1 MPIPM
6 DRAVEGLPLSPVT
19 APPRKDLSMS
29 VLLKR
34 AFRGVFAERSSD
46 QHVHF
51 HGEGMY
57 GEAVPCFDRN
67 CGRPHLRV
75 D

>member
-1 MPIPM
+1 
-6 DRAVEGLPLSPVT
+6 
-19 APPRKDLSMS
+19 MS

-34 AFRGVFAERSSD
+34 AFHGVFGRTAE
-46 QHVHF
+46 QPVHF

-57 GEAVPCFDRN
+57 GQAVPCFDRH
-67 CGRPHLRV
+67 CGRPHLDV

>member
-1 MPIPM
+1 
-6 DRAVEGLPLSPVT
+6 
-19 APPRKDLSMS
+19 MS

-34 AFRGVFAERSSD
+34 ALRVFAERSSD

-57 GEAVPCFDRN
+57 GQAVPCFDRN
-67 CGRPHLRV
+67 CGRPHL
-75 D
+75 DIG

>member
-1 MPIPM
+1 
-6 DRAVEGLPLSPVT
+6 
-19 APPRKDLSMS
+19 MS

-67 CGRPHLRV
+67 CGRPHLHV